1 MVIGLYSWQIESG
14 ILYSGMRY
22 KLKTHSNYISL
33 SVEDSFTLLDFMALF
48 ACLLLGVFFMMF
60 LWMFAAAILI
70 KVFTRHDYE
79 FNSDT
84 YTLTIYLRIFS
95 YLRIK
100 RKVVPFD
107 DIDRILFSNFDSGQA
122 LVERGLI
129 TKEWFTL
136 EIVTK
141 EKQRIRFVKAEPDDL
156 EELDS
161 LYVDLKELM
170 SVWFRFEVEYEELRQ
185 G

>member
-1 MVIGLYSWQIESG
+1 
-14 ILYSGMRY
+14 MRY
-22 KLKTHSNYISL
+22 KLETNPDHLFL

-48 ACLLLGVFFMMF
+48 ACLLLGVFFALF
-60 LWMFAAAILI
+60 LWIFAGAILI

-84 YTLTIYLRIFS
+84 YKLTIYLRIFS
-95 YLRIK
+95 YLRIR
-100 RKVVPFD
+100 RKEVPFG

-122 LVERGLI
+122 LVERGLV

-141 EKQRIRFVKAEPDDL
+141 DKQRIRFVKADPDDL
-156 EELDS
+156 EEMDA
-161 LYVDLKELM
+161 LYIDLKELM
-170 SVWFRFEVEYEELRQ
+170 DDWFQFEVEYEELSSER
-185 G
+185 